1 MLSCSR
7 CGRLWCT
14 ASAIHDT
21 LQPCQSA
28 LVGKDTGLPQ
38 AAGEGRN
45 LLTLLDS
52 HPIPAE
58 TFKPVPRCLLVR
70 ELFGKFK

>member
-7 CGRLWCT
+7 CGRLWFT

-38 AAGEGRN
+38 AAGEGMGVAPRRG
-45 LLTLLDS
+45 
-52 HPIPAE
+52 PAQQ
-58 TFKPVPRCLLVR
+58 
-70 ELFGKFK
+70 